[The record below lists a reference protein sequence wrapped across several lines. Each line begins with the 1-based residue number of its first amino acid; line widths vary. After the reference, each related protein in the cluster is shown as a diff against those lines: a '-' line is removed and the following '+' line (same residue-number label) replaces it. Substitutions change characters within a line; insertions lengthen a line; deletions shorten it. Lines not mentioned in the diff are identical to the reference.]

1 MNFTL
6 KNREE
11 NGLNNVRRMRIQR
24 KINTPFLNI
33 LRPLGT
39 AFALRTSNDFNLA
52 VAEVP
57 YEELPKNPF
66 STIIL

>member
-1 MNFTL
+1 
-6 KNREE
+6 
-11 NGLNNVRRMRIQR
+11 MRIQR
-24 KINTPFLNI
+24 KINTTFHNI

-39 AFALRTSNDFNLA
+39 AFLLRTSNDFNLA

-66 STIIL
+66 SIIIL